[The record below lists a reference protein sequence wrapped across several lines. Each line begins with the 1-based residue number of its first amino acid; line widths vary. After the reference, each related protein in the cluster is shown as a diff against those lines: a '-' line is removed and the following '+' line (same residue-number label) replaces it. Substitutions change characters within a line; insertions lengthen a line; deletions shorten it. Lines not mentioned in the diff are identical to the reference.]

1 MGVVIM
7 MIKRL
12 KVKNWRN
19 FRELDVPLRERQF
32 IVGANAS
39 GKSNLLD
46 IFRFLRDI
54 VKAEGGGLQKAV
66 KDRGGVSKIRSLAA
80 RQDPEIAIEIYLADN
95 AESPESWRY
104 AIGIRQEPRGYRQPF
119 LTYERVWK
127 GDQQILNRPDAADKG
142 DPQRLT
148 QTFLE
153 QINVNANFRDIVY
166 FLQDI
171 TYLHLV
177 PQLLRFADSIQGRV
191 VEDDPFGQGF
201 LERIATASERT
212 RRSRLQKIEQ
222 ALKIAVPQLKQLEFI
237 RDEITGRPHL
247 QALYSHWRPNA
258 GLQREDQF
266 SDGTLRLLGLLWSL
280 LESDS
285 VLLLEEPELSLNAGI
300 VSQLAPFISRMQRS
314 RRPQVFVSTHSDALL
329 TEQGIDGGEVL
340 LLTPARE
347 GTAGKIVS
355 DIDEVQTLLEA
366 GFTVGE
372 AVLPRTRPEHAEQ
385 LSFLE

>member
-1 MGVVIM
+1 M

-12 KVKNWRN
+12 IVKNWRN

-80 RQDPEIAIEIYLADN
+80 RQDPEIAIEIHLADN
-95 AESPESWRY
+95 AESPETWRY

-127 GDQQILNRPDAADKG
+127 GDQQILDRPDSDDEG

-153 QINVNANFRDIVY
+153 QINVNADFREIVL
-166 FLQDI
+166 FLRDI

-177 PQLLRFADSIQGRV
+177 PQLLRFAGSIQGRI

-201 LERIATASERT
+201 LERIATVTERT

-222 ALKIAVPQLKQLEFI
+222 ALKIAVPQLEQLEFI
-237 RDEITGRPHL
+237 RDEITGRSHL

-329 TEQGIDGGEVL
+329 TEKGIDGGEVL

-347 GTAGKIVS
+347 GTAVKIVS

-372 AVLPRTRPEHAEQ
+372 AVLSRTRPEHAEQ

>member
-1 MGVVIM
+1 M

-12 KVKNWRN
+12 IVKNWRN

-80 RQDPEIAIEIYLADN
+80 RQDPEIEIEIHLADN
-95 AESPESWRY
+95 AESPETWRY
-104 AIGIRQEPRGYRQPF
+104 AIGIMQEPRGYRQTY

-127 GDQQILNRPDAADKG
+127 GDQQILNRPDSDDEG

-153 QINVNANFRDIVY
+153 QINVNADFRDIVH
-166 FLQDI
+166 FLQNI

-201 LERIATASERT
+201 LERIATVPERM

-222 ALKIAVPQLKQLEFI
+222 ALKIAVPQLEQLEFI

-258 GLQREDQF
+258 RLQEDQF

-280 LESDS
+280 LESNA

-300 VSQLAPFISRMQRS
+300 VSQLAPFISRIS

-347 GTAGKIVS
+347 GTVVKIVS
-355 DIDEVQTLLEA
+355 DIDEVKTLLEA

-372 AVLPRTRPEHAEQ
+372 AVLPRTRPERAEK
-385 LSFLE
+385 LSFFE

>member
-1 MGVVIM
+1 M

-12 KVKNWRN
+12 VVKNWRN
-19 FRELDVPLRERQF
+19 FRHIDVRLRERQF

-46 IFRFLRDI
+46 IFRFLRDV

-66 KDRGGVSKIRSLAA
+66 KDRGGVSKIRNLAA
-80 RQDPEIAIEIYLADN
+80 RQDPEIAIEIHLADN
-95 AESPESWRY
+95 AESPDAWHY
-104 AIGIRQEPRGYRQPF
+104 AIGIRQEPRGYRQTY
-119 LTYERVWK
+119 LTYERLWK
-127 GDQQILNRPDAADKG
+127 DGQQILDRPDAD
-142 DPQRLT
+142 DEVDRDRLT

-153 QINVNANFRDIVY
+153 QINVNADFRELVR
-166 FLQDI
+166 FFQAI

-201 LERIATASERT
+201 LERIARVTERT
-212 RRSRLQKIEQ
+212 RRARLQKIEQ
-222 ALKIAVPQLKQLEFI
+222 ALQIAVPQLEQLEFI

-266 SDGTLRLLGLLWSL
+266 SDGTLRLMGLLWSL
-280 LESDS
+280 LDTDS

-329 TEQGIDGGEVL
+329 TEQGIDGREVL
-340 LLTPARE
+340 LLAPARE
-347 GTAGKIVS
+347 GTEAKIAS
-355 DIDEVQTLLEA
+355 DIDAVRTLLA
-366 GFTVGE
+366 SGFTVGE

-385 LSFLE
+385 LSLLE

>member
-1 MGVVIM
+1 M

-12 KVKNWRN
+12 IVKNWRN

-80 RQDPEIAIEIYLADN
+80 RQDPEIAIEIHLADN
-95 AESPESWRY
+95 AESPETWRY

-127 GDQQILNRPDAADKG
+127 GDQQILDRPDSDDEG

-153 QINVNANFRDIVY
+153 QINVNADFREIVL
-166 FLQDI
+166 FLRDI

-177 PQLLRFADSIQGRV
+177 PQLLRFADSIQGRI

-201 LERIATASERT
+201 LERIATVTERT

-222 ALKIAVPQLKQLEFI
+222 ALKIAVPQLEQLEFI
-237 RDEITGRPHL
+237 RDEITGRSHL

-329 TEQGIDGGEVL
+329 TEKGIDGGEVL

-347 GTAGKIVS
+347 GTAVKIVS

-372 AVLPRTRPEHAEQ
+372 AVLSRTRPEHAEQ